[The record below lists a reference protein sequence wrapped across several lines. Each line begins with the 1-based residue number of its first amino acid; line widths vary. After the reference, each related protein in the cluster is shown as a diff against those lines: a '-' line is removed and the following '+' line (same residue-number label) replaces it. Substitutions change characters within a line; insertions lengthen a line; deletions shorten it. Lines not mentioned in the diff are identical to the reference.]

1 MFKFFSR
8 LKQWAAPLRT
18 FGEISVQPHSNLIL
32 FHMNGVETTMHNKW
46 SLTARFLSQLNIPVH
61 IPLTEL
67 RWFYIQEKLN
77 SFQKFISMFVAS
89 NLMPRT
95 FEILL
100 SVCSLHNIIAGDL
113 WAKRGEHGILREVQN
128 ECDARNEGRRK
139 IMRLLPVHCSDSP
152 TLTAWKLRS
161 GWFNC
166 WTRYFGMFVWHA

>member
-1 MFKFFSR
+1 ME
-8 LKQWAAPLRT
+8 L
-18 FGEISVQPHSNLIL
+18 
-32 FHMNGVETTMHNKW
+32 NGQI
-46 SLTARFLSQLNIPVH
+46 LSQLNIPVH

-100 SVCSLHNIIAGDL
+100 SVSSLHNIIAGDL
-113 WAKRGEHGILREVQN
+113 WGERGILGEVRN
-128 ECDARNEGRRK
+128 ECGARDEGRRK
-139 IMRLLPVHCSDSP
+139 IKRLLPVHCSESP
-152 TLTAWKLRS
+152 TFTAWTLRS

-166 WTRYFGMFVWHA
+166 WARCFGIFVWPVSWDKITVTLRIHVLLTMLFEKPSVYFQMFQKQKKNKTNV